1 MYTSPVT
8 ISRSHTIS
16 SGACQRAP
24 GIQRNRMTSKIAKV
38 YQSTISG
45 RKYLVGT
52 NNCVKSRRTRTMPS
66 RKVISRK
73 RTRVN
78 HCSQPTTFWEN
89 SIRDKLYFC
98 EAPKRTDSSRQDV
111 PIDCGRQPEASRSA
125 NFAARKSSFLVAAQ
139 LADQREQRQGHGDDD
154 AADYHAA
161 KHDHHPL
168 HCRQEILDR
177 PIPLT

>member
-1 MYTSPVT
+1 
-8 ISRSHTIS
+8 
-16 SGACQRAP
+16 
-24 GIQRNRMTSKIAKV
+24 
-38 YQSTISG
+38 
-45 RKYLVGT
+45 
-52 NNCVKSRRTRTMPS
+52 MPS

-78 HCSQPTTFWEN
+78 HCSQPTTYWEN

-111 PIDCGRQPEASRSA
+111 PIDCGRQPGASRSA

-154 AADYHAA
+154 GAHYHAE
-161 KHDHHPL
+161 KHDHHRLQCPASML
-168 HCRQEILDR
+168 ERRNH
-177 PIPLT
+177 LTALET